1 MHGTTAAAARPPA
14 TIGGIG
20 RPQFIAIIASMMALN
35 ALAID
40 IMLPAFPN
48 IQADLG
54 IADANRVQ
62 YILLSYIIGF
72 GGAQLFFGPVS
83 DRFGRRAPL
92 FVGIALY
99 AVCAIAGALAP
110 SFEILLIARFLQGV
124 GAAATRVIAISV
136 VRDTHEGRGMA
147 ATMSLVMMVFMVV
160 PVFAPMIGQ
169 IIILAGDWHLIFIF
183 MAVVSLIVGLWAML
197 RLPETLSEAHRRPLT
212 LKSIREAFAI
222 VLTNRIALFYTLAT
236 SFYFGS
242 LFAFINVAQPIYV
255 DLYGLG
261 TYFPAAFAAVAVAMA
276 LSSFANSR
284 LVGHFGQR
292 RLSHGALIAYFSLA
306 LLLAGLTAMG
316 PIPFWLFFGIS
327 ILMMPLFGFVGSNF
341 NSIAMEPLGAI
352 AGTASSTLGFTQT
365 VGGGVVGALI
375 GQAFDGTVFPLAAGY
390 AMVSAI
396 SLVMVLIAEKGRLFG
411 TGLPPR

>member
-1 MHGTTAAAARPPA
+1 MHGTTAAAAGPHA

-20 RPQFIAIIASMMALN
+20 RPQFIAIVASMMALN

-92 FVGIALY
+92 FFGIALY

-110 SFEILLIARFLQGV
+110 SFEFLLIARLLQGV

-136 VRDTHEGRGMA
+136 VRDTHAGRGMA

-160 PVFAPMIGQ
+160 PVFAPMVGQ

-183 MAVVSLIVGLWAML
+183 MAVVSLIVGVWAML
-197 RLPETLSEAHRRPLT
+197 RLPETLSQEHRRPLT

-242 LFAFINVAQPIYV
+242 LFGFLNVAQPIYV

-261 TYFPAAFAAVAVAMA
+261 TYFPVAFAAVAVVMA
-276 LSSFANSR
+276 ASSFANSR

-292 RLSHGALIAYFSLA
+292 RLSHGALIAYFGLA

-352 AGTASSTLGFTQT
+352 AGTASSTLGFAQT
-365 VGGGVVGALI
+365 VGGGLVGAAI
-375 GQAFDGTVFPLAAGY
+375 GQTFDGTIFPLAAGY
-390 AMVSAI
+390 AIVSAI

-411 TGLPPR
+411 TGLAR